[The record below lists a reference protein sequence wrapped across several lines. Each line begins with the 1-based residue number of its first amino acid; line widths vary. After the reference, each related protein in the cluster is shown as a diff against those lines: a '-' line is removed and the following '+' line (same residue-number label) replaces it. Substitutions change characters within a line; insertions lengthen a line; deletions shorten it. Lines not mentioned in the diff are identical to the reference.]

1 MDQNLLIS
9 AFSTLFVTV
18 DPVGLA
24 PIFMALTL
32 DLTSSERRK
41 VAWLSCLIGFCVLAL
56 AAIGGKALLGALGI
70 SLDAFRIAG
79 GLFLFYT
86 GFEMLFE
93 MRQPRRQSHVKTA
106 VGIDHIKNIAAFP
119 LAIPLMA
126 GPGSITATILLA
138 SRTQGDLMNFV
149 GVLATIFAVVL
160 LTYITFIL
168 AGLINKAL
176 GQMGRIIVTR
186 LLGLLLGAL
195 AVQFIADGVKSLAAG
210 G

>member
-18 DPVGLA
+18 DPPGLV
-24 PIFMALTL
+24 PIFIALTH
-32 DLTSSERRK
+32 DLSTAERRK
-41 VAWLSCLIGFCVLAL
+41 VALFSCLIAFCLLAL
-56 AAIGGKALLGALGI
+56 AAVGGKVLLGVLGI

-93 MRQPRRQSHVKTA
+93 MRQPRRQSHAKTA

-126 GPGSITATILLA
+126 GPGAITATILLA
-138 SRTQGDLMNFV
+138 SKTQGNLVNFL
-149 GVLATIFAVVL
+149 GVLGIIFAVIL
-160 LTYITFIL
+160 LTYLMFIL
-168 AGLINKAL
+168 AGYINKAL
-176 GQMGRIIVTR
+176 GQMGRIVLTR

-195 AVQFIADGVKSLAAG
+195 AVQFIADGVQSLAAG

>member
-1 MDQNLLIS
+1 MDLDLLIS

-18 DPVGLA
+18 DPIGLA
-24 PIFMALTL
+24 PIFIALTQ
-32 DLTSSERRK
+32 DLTSADRRK
-41 VAWLSCLIGFCVLAL
+41 VAWISCLIAFILLAL
-56 AAIGGKALLGALGI
+56 AATGGKALLGVLGI

-93 MRQPRRQSHVKTA
+93 MRQPRRRKHANTA

-126 GPGSITATILLA
+126 GPGAITASILLA
-138 SRTQGDLMNFV
+138 SKAEGNLINFL
-149 GVLATIFAVVL
+149 GVIGTIFLVIVI
-160 LTYITFIL
+160 TYITFIL
-168 AGLINKAL
+168 ANIITRAL
-176 GQMGRIIVTR
+176 GQMGRIVVTR

-195 AVQFIADGVKSLAAG
+195 AVQFIADGIKSLAIAG
-210 G
+210 

>member
-93 MRQPRRQSHVKTA
+93 MRQPRRQSHAKTA

-176 GQMGRIIVTR
+176 GQMGRIVVTR

>member
-1 MDQNLLIS
+1 MDLNLLIS

-18 DPVGLA
+18 DPVGLV
-24 PIFMALTL
+24 PIFIALTH
-32 DLTSSERRK
+32 DLTPAERRK
-41 VAWLSCLIGFCVLAL
+41 VAWLSCLIGFCVLGF

-93 MRQPRRQSHVKTA
+93 MRQPRRQSHAKTA

-126 GPGSITATILLA
+126 GPGAITATILLA
-138 SRTQGDLMNFV
+138 SKTQGNWLNFT
-149 GVLATIFAVVL
+149 GVVATIFLVVFI
-160 LTYITFIL
+160 TYLTFIL
-168 AGLINKAL
+168 AGFINRAL
-176 GQMGRIIVTR
+176 GQMGRIVVTR

>member
-1 MDQNLLIS
+1 MDLNLLIS

-24 PIFMALTL
+24 PIFIALTQ
-32 DLTSSERRK
+32 DLTSAERRK

-56 AAIGGKALLGALGI
+56 AAIGGKALLAALGI

-93 MRQPRRQSHVKTA
+93 MRQPRRQSHAKTA

-126 GPGSITATILLA
+126 GPGAITATILLA
-138 SRTQGDLMNFV
+138 SKTQGHWMNFL

-160 LTYITFIL
+160 LTYVTFIL
-168 AGLINKAL
+168 AGFINRAL
-176 GQMGRIIVTR
+176 GQMGRIVVTR

>member
-1 MDQNLLIS
+1 MDLNLLIS

-24 PIFMALTL
+24 PIFMALTN
-32 DLTSSERRK
+32 DLTSPERRK
-41 VAWLSCLIGFCVLAL
+41 VALFSCLIGFCVLAL
-56 AAIGGKALLGALGI
+56 AAIGGKALLGTLGI

-93 MRQPRRQSHVKTA
+93 MRQPRRQSHAKTA

-126 GPGSITATILLA
+126 GPGAITATILL
-138 SRTQGDLMNFV
+138 SSQTQGQWMNFL
-149 GVLATIFAVVL
+149 GVLGIIFAVVL
-160 LTYITFIL
+160 LTYITFLL
-168 AGLINKAL
+168 AGFINKAL
-176 GQMGRIIVTR
+176 GQMGRIVVTR

-195 AVQFIADGVKSLAAG
+195 AVQFIADGVQSLASG